1 LFFLFLSLDHSL
13 DTGQMSIYEYLFGRL
28 AMTIAADEGTAL
40 NTTGR
45 VLHWALRY
53 DLLVCFVSLGREGR
67 FREKTLDFAKL
78 KPGESVLDV
87 GCGTGTLAIAA
98 KKRVHRGG
106 RVCGIDASPEMIARA
121 KNKAS
126 KAGLEVLFQ
135 TGLAEAQPFPDGE
148 FDAVLATVMLHHL
161 PREPR
166 QQCAREILRVLK
178 PGGRVLAVDF
188 GAGTGERTWLP
199 GHFHTRHGRVAPQD
213 LTALFREAG
222 FPRIENG
229 TLGIGDLHF
238 VLAEAPRA
246 PVGSAVSA
254 NGTNP

>member
-1 LFFLFLSLDHSL
+1 
-13 DTGQMSIYEYLFGRL
+13 
-28 AMTIAADEGTAL
+28 MTIAAAGGTAL
-40 NTTGR
+40 NTSGR

-53 DLLVCFVSLGREGR
+53 DLLVWFVSLGREGR

-98 KKRVHRGG
+98 KRRVHRDG

-121 KNKAS
+121 KKKAS
-126 KAGLEVLFQ
+126 KAGIEVLFR

-148 FDAVLATVMLHHL
+148 FDVVLATVMLHHL
-161 PREPR
+161 PRKPR
-166 QQCAREILRVLK
+166 QQCAREILRVVK

-199 GHFHTRHGRVAPQD
+199 SHFHSRHGRVAPED
-213 LTALFREAG
+213 LTALFSEAG
-222 FPRIENG
+222 FARIENG

-238 VLAEAPRA
+238 VLAEAPA
-246 PVGSAVSA
+246 VPVGSAVAA
-254 NGTNP
+254 NRTNP